1 MLRTMVSRAAVQA
14 PDEAGF
20 FARLRADGVLVRL
33 RFSEVNPGQVTGY
46 SVALP
51 GHYGGAGELAW
62 HGGGR
67 LAEGLS
73 LPRLRRRWTSG
84 AARSGPAEHGATRFT
99 GPERGAVLEHA
110 ARQVTEAVRYI
121 HRHANGDPADAVHAT
136 GDMLYIAARITR
148 NPALRAAADAFD
160 RAARVPYGR
169 MPARSREGSQL
180 RSAARLLAL
189 AVPGSD
195 DTARLVAAL
204 VANLVVL
211 VATVADLRR
220 VQQHAAQAAAA
231 DLAVTRLKAVAGQAR
246 IPASTTPGRDLT
258 RPLPGLLP
266 LRITPAEAAPSLAGR
281 SQGDQAAR
289 PRRRPGPHAPP
300 GRR

>member
-1 MLRTMVSRAAVQA
+1 
-14 PDEAGF
+14 
-20 FARLRADGVLVRL
+20 L

-51 GHYGGAGELAW
+51 GHDDGAGEPVW

-84 AARSGPAEHGATRFT
+84 EVRPGPPEHGATRFT

-110 ARQVTEAVRYI
+110 ARQVTDAVRHI
-121 HRHANGDPADAVHAT
+121 HRHADGDPADAVHAT
-136 GDMLYIAARITR
+136 RDMLYIAARITR
-148 NPALRAAADAFD
+148 SPALRAAADVFD

-189 AVPGSD
+189 AGPGSD
-195 DTARLVAAL
+195 DTAWLVAAL

-211 VATVADLRR
+211 VAAVAELRR

-231 DLAVTRLKAVAGQAR
+231 DLAVTRLRTAAGQAR
-246 IPASTTPGRDLT
+246 IPASTTPGRGLT
-258 RPLPGLLP
+258 RPRPGLQP
-266 LRITPAEAAPSLAGR
+266 LRITPAEATPGAAGR